1 MNEVVDVLLH
11 PARWGADAD
20 QLRPL
25 TRFYLS
31 LLTLAVTFGCS
42 FVAGWL
48 GARWAH
54 RRTVAATSERNE
66 QTIARL
72 RREFVAIVLF
82 IGAYLAVEMAPLPA
96 KIERI
101 LAGGLFVLGAFV
113 AAQLVIRLVA
123 LLLTSSVSRVNGHE
137 RSRLER
143 EYVPLAE
150 KVTWLAVTL
159 IYVAVVAKYFGKDV
173 SSLVAALGVGSLA
186 IGLAAQ
192 ATLGNMFAGFIL
204 LVDRPFRPGDRI
216 KLATGESGEV
226 SEIGVRSTKIV
237 TGDSN
242 MLVVPNSE
250 LANTRVVNYALPTS
264 STRGEVK
271 VVIVPDADLDRAT
284 ALLLALA
291 AADER
296 VAKAPAPIV
305 RVSALTERGVELALG
320 FNVNSHVDG
329 GAVEEQLRR
338 GLLLKFRTE
347 KIEIAYYRSSQGVP
361 SGSPV

>member
-1 MNEVVDVLLH
+1 MNEVVDVVLH
-11 PARWGADAD
+11 PSRWGADAD

-25 TRFYLS
+25 ARVYLAFFT
-31 LLTLAVTFGCS
+31 LLVTVALS
-42 FVAGWL
+42 FIAGWL

-54 RRTVAATSERNE
+54 RRTKDATSARNE
-66 QTIARL
+66 ETIVRL

-82 IGAYLAVEMAPLPA
+82 IGGYLAVEMAPLPS

-101 LAGGLFVLGAFV
+101 LAGSTFVLGSFV
-113 AAQLVIRLVA
+113 CAQLVIRLVA
-123 LLLTSSVSRVNGHE
+123 LLLTSSVTHVNDHE

-159 IYVAVVAKYFGKDV
+159 IYIAVVAKYFGKDV

-237 TGDSN
+237 TGEGN
-242 MLVVPNSE
+242 LLVVPNSE
-250 LANTRVVNYALPTS
+250 LANTRVVNYALPTA

-271 VVIVPDADLDRAT
+271 VVVTPEGDVDRAT
-284 ALLLALA
+284 TILLALA
-291 AADER
+291 GGDER
-296 VAKAPAPIV
+296 IAKAPTPIV
-305 RVSALTERGVELALG
+305 RVSGLTERGVELALG

-329 GAVEEQLRR
+329 GMVEESLRR
-338 GLLLKFRTE
+338 GLLKQFRQA
-347 KIEIAYYRSSQGVP
+347 KIEIAYYKSSQGVP